1 MLSEGLRCL
10 DRVAD
15 MICFK
20 TKENEEE
27 NWNALLSVVNEV
39 GKLYNFETRELDTT
53 HRIIVLLNTEVTCD
67 LNVDGDTFCFKD
79 PLGQEF
85 RSLYVDKISDLLK
98 TVCSDYI
105 IADGDDST
113 GSFRLPLKVI
123 FDPRERLHPP
133 KKYGDELDFRYSTL
147 RFNFSGD
154 LFELETSNYRF
165 TGSVSKTQVK
175 ILSRLRGTLV
185 NGIVLHNLEFDQSMR
200 RIFVLSVVNV
210 QISLDIETAERKLTS
225 SRR

>member
-20 TKENEEE
+20 TKENEEK
-27 NWNALLSVVNEV
+27 NWNDLLSVVNEV
-39 GKLYNFETRELDTT
+39 GKLYNFETHELDTT
-53 HRIIVLLNTEVTCD
+53 HRIIVILNAEVNCD
-67 LNVDGDTFCFKD
+67 IHVDGNNFCFKD

-105 IADGDDST
+105 VADDATSAG
-113 GSFRLPLKVI
+113 GFRLPLKVR
-123 FDPRERLHPP
+123 FDFEERLRPP
-133 KKYGDELDFRYSTL
+133 IKYGSELDFRYSTL
-147 RFNFSGD
+147 NLNFGGD
-154 LFELETSNYRF
+154 SFVLETSNYKF
-165 TGSVSKTQVK
+165 TGSVSETQVR

-185 NGIVLHNLEFDQSMR
+185 YGIVLHNLEFDQSMR
-200 RIFVLSVVNV
+200 RIFVLSVGNV
-210 QISLDIETAERKLTS
+210 QISLDIETAEKKLTP